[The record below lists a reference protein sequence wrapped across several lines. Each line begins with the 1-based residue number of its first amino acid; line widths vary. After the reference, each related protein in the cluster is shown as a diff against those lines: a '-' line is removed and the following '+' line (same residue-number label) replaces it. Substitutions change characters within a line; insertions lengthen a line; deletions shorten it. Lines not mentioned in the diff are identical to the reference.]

1 MCESWSEPRWSE
13 ARRRESLSE
22 VWRLRVEVRGAVQG
36 VGFRPFVY
44 RLATELGLA
53 GWVLNDV
60 RGVEVEV
67 EGPAASLEAFRARLE
82 AEAPPRAVVRSVA
95 VSWHEPNGFRTFEIR
110 TSTGGGQK
118 SVSVL
123 PDLATCDDCLAELND
138 PADRRRRYPFLNCTS
153 CGPRFTI
160 VRALPYD
167 RPNTTMSGFALCAD
181 CRREYE
187 EPRDRRFHAQPT
199 ACPAC
204 GPRLALWNDTGEALA
219 RDDEALLAAATAL
232 LDGRI
237 VAVKGLGGFHLCCDG
252 RNAAA
257 VARLRAGK
265 VRREKPL
272 ALMVKDVVAARALCE
287 VSSAAERWLL
297 SPEAPILLLP
307 RRASGSAPGVVGS
320 GDPELFPT
328 IAPNVAPEST
338 RLGLMLPSTPLHHLL
353 LAAVDAP
360 LVATSGNLSDEPIA
374 TDEIEAVARLGAIAD
389 LFLVHDRPVER
400 HVDDSVGWLLGD
412 ELQLLRRARGF
423 APLPIPVATRVPSIL
438 AVGAHLKNVVG
449 LGFGN
454 EVVLSQ
460 HIGDLETPE
469 ALGAFERVVA
479 DLLRL
484 WEAEPVAIAHDLHP
498 DYLSTRWA
506 RRAAA
511 GDESE
516 GPLPPAILGAARE
529 GRLRLVGV
537 QHHYAHLASCL
548 AENGVGGPSLGVT
561 WDGTGYGTDGTIWGG
576 ELLLGDAAGFA
587 RVAHLRPFRLPG
599 GDAAVKEP
607 RRAALALLLE
617 LFGETAVSRDD
628 LAAVASFSRTERALL
643 ARMVETGTRSPV
655 TTSAGRLFDAVAAL
669 VGLHPKAGFEG
680 QAAMA
685 LEALADPA
693 ERGAYPFP
701 LVPGATAGAP
711 AILDWG
717 PLAIAL
723 LEDGAR
729 GVEVSRRSARFHNA
743 LVAGIV
749 SVARFAG
756 SSRVA
761 LSGGCFQNR
770 FLLERTREH
779 LTAAGFEVLAHRRVP
794 ANDGGI
800 ALGQV
805 MVAAARMADLLAESS
820 AVAGPA

>member
-1 MCESWSEPRWSE
+1 MRGSWSEP
-13 ARRRESLSE
+13 LGPLK
-22 VWRLRVEVRGAVQG
+22 RLRVEVRGAVQG

-67 EGPAASLEAFRARLE
+67 EGAAAPLDAFRARLE
-82 AEAPPRAVVRSVA
+82 AEAPPRAVVRSVSYSWLEPVGF
-95 VSWHEPNGFRTFEIR
+95 VSFDIR
-110 TSTGGGQK
+110 ESTGGGEK

-138 PADRRRRYPFLNCTS
+138 PSDRRYRYPFLNCTN

-167 RPNTTMSGFALCAD
+167 RPNTTMRGFPLCAD

-204 GPRLALWNDTGEALA
+204 GPRLALWNGSGEPVAVGDEALGRA
-219 RDDEALLAAATAL
+219 AEALLA
-232 LDGRI
+232 GKV

-252 RNAAA
+252 RSEAA

-272 ALMVKDVVAARALCE
+272 ALMVKDLAAARALCE
-287 VSSAAERWLL
+287 VSTAAERWLL
-297 SPEAPILLLP
+297 SAEAPILLLP
-307 RRASGSAPGVVGS
+307 RLPSASEPGTAGT
-320 GDPELFPT
+320 GDVEPSVA
-328 IAPNVAPEST
+328 IASNVAPEST
-338 RLGLMLPSTPLHHLL
+338 RLGVMLPATPLHHLL

-374 TDEIEAVARLGAIAD
+374 TDELEAVARLGAIAD

-400 HVDDSVGWLLGD
+400 HTDDSVGWLHGD

-423 APLPIPVATRVPSIL
+423 APLPVPVAGKLPAVL

-449 LGFGN
+449 LGLGS

-460 HIGDLETPE
+460 HVGDLETPE
-469 ALGAFERVVA
+469 ALAAFERVVA
-479 DLLRL
+479 DLLLL
-484 WEAEPVAIAHDLHP
+484 WESEPVAIAHDLHP

-506 RRAAA
+506 FRAAA

-516 GPLPPAILGAARE
+516 GPLPPAILRAARG

-537 QHHYAHLASCL
+537 QHHHAHLASCL
-548 AENGVGGPSLGVT
+548 AENGAGGAALGVT
-561 WDGTGYGTDGTIWGG
+561 WDGTGIGTDGTVWGG
-576 ELLLGDAAGFA
+576 EFLLGDAAGFT

-607 RRAALALLLE
+607 RRSALALLLE
-617 LFGETAVSRDD
+617 LFGEAALSREE
-628 LAAVASFSRTERALL
+628 LAPVASFSTGERVLL
-643 ARMVETGTRSPV
+643 ARMLATGTRSPV
-655 TTSAGRLFDAVAAL
+655 TTSAGRLFDGVAAL
-669 VGLHPKAGFEG
+669 LGLHPKAGFEG

-685 LEALADPA
+685 LEALADPS
-693 ERGAYPFP
+693 ERGAYPLP
-701 LVPGATAGAP
+701 LAPARVPGAAAS
-711 AILDWG
+711 LDWG
-717 PLAIAL
+717 PLLHAL
-723 LEDGAR
+723 LDDGAR
-729 GVEVSRRSARFHNA
+729 GVGTSIRSARFHNA
-743 LVAGIV
+743 LVDGIAA
-749 SVARFAG
+749 VARLAG
-756 SSRVA
+756 SPRVA

-770 FLLERTREH
+770 FLVDRTRAR
-779 LTAAGFEVLAHRRVP
+779 LTADGFEVLTHRLVP
-794 ANDGGI
+794 PNDGGI

-805 MVAAARMADLLAESS
+805 MVAGARIDAD
-820 AVAGPA
+820 G

>member
-1 MCESWSEPRWSE
+1 
-13 ARRRESLSE
+13 LK
-22 VWRLRVEVRGAVQG
+22 RLRVEVRGAVQG
-36 VGFRPFVY
+36 VGFRPFVF

-60 RGVEVEV
+60 RGVEIEV
-67 EGPAASLEAFRARLE
+67 EGGSASLEAFRVRLE
-82 AEAPPRAVVRSVA
+82 TEAPRRAVVRSLSIA
-95 VSWHEPNGFRTFEIR
+95 WLEPRGFRSFEIR
-110 TSTGGGQK
+110 KSTGGGEK

-123 PDLATCDDCLAELND
+123 PDLGTCDECLAELND
-138 PADRRRRYPFLNCTS
+138 PADRRYGYPFLNCTN

-167 RPNTTMSGFALCAD
+167 RPNTTMSGFALCVD

-204 GPRLALWNDTGEALA
+204 GPRLALWDAAGEPIA
-219 RDDEALLAAATAL
+219 RGDEALGRAADAL
-232 LDGRI
+232 LDGRL

-252 RNAAA
+252 RNEAA
-257 VARLRAGK
+257 VTRLRAGK

-272 ALMVKDVVAARALCE
+272 ALMVKDLTAARALCE
-287 VSSAAERWLL
+287 VSAVAERWLL
-297 SPEAPILLLP
+297 SSEAPILLLP
-307 RRASGSAPGVVGS
+307 RLGPESATVLV
-320 GDPELFPT
+320 
-328 IAPNVAPEST
+328 APNVAPEST

-374 TDEIEAVARLGAIAD
+374 TDELEAVARLGGLAD
-389 LFLVHDRPVER
+389 LFLVHDRPIER
-400 HVDDSVGWLLGD
+400 HTDDSVGWLYGE

-423 APLPIPVATRVPSIL
+423 APLPVPVPTKVPTVL

-449 LGFGN
+449 LGLGL

-460 HIGDLETPE
+460 HVGDLETPE
-469 ALGAFERVVA
+469 ALAAFERVIA

-484 WEAEPVAIAHDLHP
+484 WGAEPVAIAHDLHP

-516 GPLPPAILGAARE
+516 GPLPPAILAAARE

-537 QHHYAHLASCL
+537 QHHHAHLASCL
-548 AENGVGGPSLGVT
+548 AENEADGPALGVT
-561 WDGTGYGTDGTIWGG
+561 WDGTGYGTDGTVWGG
-576 ELLLGDAAGFA
+576 EFLLGDAAGFT

-599 GDAAVKEP
+599 GDAAVREP
-607 RRAALALLLE
+607 RRSALALLLE
-617 LFGETAVSRDD
+617 LFGVNVLSRDD
-628 LAAVASFSRTERALL
+628 LAPLGSFSASERAVL
-643 ARMVETGTRSPV
+643 ARMVATGTRSPV
-655 TTSAGRLFDAVAAL
+655 TTSAGRLFDAVAAF
-669 VGLHPKAGFEG
+669 VGLHPRAGFEG

-685 LEALADPA
+685 LEALAAPS

-701 LVPGATAGAP
+701 LVPASAP
-711 AILDWG
+711 GGSALLDWG
-717 PLAIAL
+717 PLLLAL

-729 GVEVSRRSARFHNA
+729 GVEVSLRSARFHNA
-743 LVAGIV
+743 LVDGIAAVV
-749 SVARFAG
+749 SLAR
-756 SSRVA
+756 SPRVA

-770 FLLERTREH
+770 FLLERTRSR
-779 LTAAGFEVLAHRRVP
+779 LAAEGLEVLTHHLVP
-794 ANDGGI
+794 PNDGGI

-805 MVAAARMADLLAESS
+805 AVAATRIADRR
-820 AVAGPA
+820 AGGSPAPGPT

>member
-1 MCESWSEPRWSE
+1 M
-13 ARRRESLSE
+13 
-22 VWRLRVEVRGAVQG
+22 RGAVQG

-67 EGPAASLEAFRARLE
+67 EGEETLLETFRVRLE
-82 AEAPPRAVVRSVA
+82 AEAPLRAVVRGVTA
-95 VSWHEPNGFRTFEIR
+95 SWHEPAGLGSFEIR
-110 TSTGGGQK
+110 KSTGGGEK
-118 SVSVL
+118 SVAVL

-138 PADRRRRYPFLNCTS
+138 PSDRRYRYPFLNCTN

-167 RPNTTMSGFALCAD
+167 RPNTTMAGFALCAE

-199 ACPAC
+199 ACPDC
-204 GPRLALWNDTGEALA
+204 GPRLSLLDPTGLLVA
-219 RDDEALLAAATAL
+219 RDEKALQGAASAL

-252 RNAAA
+252 RAAGA

-272 ALMVKDVVAARALCE
+272 ALMVKNVAAARALCE
-287 VSSAAERWLL
+287 VSAAAERWLL

-307 RRASGSAPGVVGS
+307 RL
-320 GDPELFPT
+320 DPACAAVLV
-328 IAPNVAPEST
+328 APNVAPEST

-353 LAAVDAP
+353 LAAADAP

-374 TDEIEAVARLGAIAD
+374 IDEVEAVARLGHLAD

-400 HVDDSVGWLLGD
+400 HTDDSVGWLHGD

-423 APLPIPVATRVPSIL
+423 APLPVPIATKLPIVL
-438 AVGAHLKNVVG
+438 AVGAHLKNAVG
-449 LGFGN
+449 LGLGS

-469 ALGAFERVVA
+469 ALAAFQRVVA

-484 WEAEPVAIAHDLHP
+484 WEADPVAIAHDLHP

-506 RRAAA
+506 LRAAA

-516 GPLPPAILGAARE
+516 GPLPPAILVAARE
-529 GRLRLVGV
+529 GRLRLVGA
-537 QHHYAHLASCL
+537 QHHHAHLASCL
-548 AENGVGGPSLGVT
+548 AENGVAGPALGVT

-576 ELLLGDAAGFA
+576 EFLLGNAAGFK
-587 RVAHLRPFRLPG
+587 RVASLRPFRLPG
-599 GDAAVKEP
+599 GDAAVREP

-617 LFGETAVSRDD
+617 LFGEAALARTD
-628 LAAVASFSRTERALL
+628 LPPVASFSATELALL
-643 ARMVETGTRSPV
+643 ARMVATGTRSPV

-685 LEALADPA
+685 LEALADPL
-693 ERGAYPFP
+693 EPGAYPLP
-701 LVPGATAGAP
+701 LVTAARDGDPAT
-711 AILDWG
+711 LDWG
-717 PLAIAL
+717 PLLHAL

-729 GVEVSRRSARFHNA
+729 GVEASTRSARFHNA
-743 LVAGIV
+743 LVEGIV
-749 SVARFAG
+749 TVAQHAG
-756 SSRVA
+756 SPRVA

-770 FLLERTREH
+770 RLLERTRER
-779 LTAAGFEVLAHRRVP
+779 LTAKGFEVLTHRLVP
-794 ANDGGI
+794 PNDGGI

-805 MVAAARMADLLAESS
+805 LIAAATITAFR
-820 AVAGPA
+820 

>member
-1 MCESWSEPRWSE
+1 M
-13 ARRRESLSE
+13 
-22 VWRLRVEVRGAVQG
+22 RGAVQG

-67 EGPAASLEAFRARLE
+67 EGPAALLEAFRARLE
-82 AEAPPRAVVRSVA
+82 AEAPPRAVVRSVS
-95 VSWHEPNGFRTFEIR
+95 VSWHEPAGFRTFEIR
-110 TSTGGGQK
+110 KSTGGGEK

-138 PADRRRRYPFLNCTS
+138 PADRRHRYPFLNCTN

-204 GPRLALWNDTGEALA
+204 GPRLALWSNTGEVIA

-232 LDGRI
+232 LEGRI

-252 RNAAA
+252 RNEAA

-272 ALMVKDVVAARALCE
+272 ALMVKDVAAARAFCE
-287 VSSAAERWLL
+287 VSKAAERWLL

-307 RRASGSAPGVVGS
+307 RLGPAATVLV
-320 GDPELFPT
+320 
-328 IAPNVAPEST
+328 APNVAPEST

-374 TDEIEAVARLGAIAD
+374 TDEAEAVARLGPFAD

-400 HVDDSVGWLLGD
+400 HTDDSVGWLFGD

-423 APLPIPVATRVPSIL
+423 APLPVPVAATLPTVL

-449 LGFGN
+449 LGFGS

-460 HIGDLETPE
+460 HVGDLETPE
-469 ALGAFERVVA
+469 ALAAFERVVA

-506 RRAAA
+506 LRAAA

-516 GPLPPAILGAARE
+516 GPLPPAILAAARE

-537 QHHYAHLASCL
+537 QHHHAHLASCL
-548 AENGVGGPSLGVT
+548 AENG
-561 WDGTGYGTDGTIWGG
+561 
-576 ELLLGDAAGFA
+576 AAGPGPRSHLGRHRLRDRRHDLGR
-587 RVAHLRPFRLPG
+587 RVPPRRRRR
-599 GDAAVKEP
+599 VRP
-607 RRAALALLLE
+607 RRAPASVPA
-617 LFGETAVSRDD
+617 SR
-628 LAAVASFSRTERALL
+628 RR
-643 ARMVETGTRSPV
+643 
-655 TTSAGRLFDAVAAL
+655 
-669 VGLHPKAGFEG
+669 
-680 QAAMA
+680 
-685 LEALADPA
+685 
-693 ERGAYPFP
+693 RGSQ
-701 LVPGATAGAP
+701 GAP
-711 AILDWG
+711 AGSARASPRALRGGRPRPRRPRPRRVLLRRGARAPRAHDRHRHAQPRHDERRTPLRRRRGARRPAPEGGLRGAGRDGPRGAGRSVGARRLPVPARPRVRRPARPRILDWG
-717 PLAIAL
+717 PLVLAL
-723 LEDGAR
+723 LEDSAR
-729 GVEVSRRSARFHNA
+729 GVAVSLRSARFHNA
-743 LVAGIV
+743 LVAGIAA
-749 SVARFAG
+749 VARFAG

-770 FLLERTREH
+770 FLLERSREH
-779 LTAAGFEVLAHRRVP
+779 LTAAGFEVLTHRLVP
-794 ANDGGI
+794 PNDGGI

-805 MVAAARMADLLAESS
+805 MVAARRLADPLAENS
-820 AVAGPA
+820 AATDLA

>member
-1 MCESWSEPRWSE
+1 MR
-13 ARRRESLSE
+13 
-22 VWRLRVEVRGAVQG
+22 RLRVEVRGAVQG

-67 EGPAASLEAFRARLE
+67 EGEAAALEAFRVRLE
-82 AEAPPRAVVRSVA
+82 AEAPPRAVVRGVA
-95 VSWHEPNGFRTFEIR
+95 AEWLEPAGLGSFEIR
-110 TSTGGGQK
+110 K
-118 SVSVL
+118 SEGKGAKVVSVL
-123 PDLATCDDCLAELND
+123 PDVATCGDCLRELCD
-138 PADRRRRYPFLNCTS
+138 PADRRHRYPFLNCTN

-167 RPNTTMSGFALCAD
+167 RPNTTMRGFALCAA
-181 CRREYE
+181 CQAEYE

-199 ACPAC
+199 ACPSC
-204 GPRLALWNDTGEALA
+204 GPRLALRGPAGETLEEGDA
-219 RDDEALLAAATAL
+219 ALLRTARAL
-232 LDGRI
+232 LEGAV
-237 VAVKGLGGFHLCCDG
+237 VAVKGLGGFHLCCDA
-252 RNAAA
+252 RNAEA
-257 VARLRAGK
+257 VALLRERK
-265 VRREKPL
+265 VRRAKPL
-272 ALMVKDVVAARALCE
+272 ALMVRDVAAARALCE
-287 VSSAAERWLL
+287 VSAAAERWLL

-307 RRASGSAPGVVGS
+307 RLAGAAV
-320 GDPELFPT
+320 
-328 IAPNVAPEST
+328 APNVAPESR
-338 RLGLMLPSTPLHHLL
+338 RLGIMLPSTPLHHLL
-353 LAAVDAP
+353 LGAVNVP

-374 TDEIEAVARLGAIAD
+374 IDEREALDRLGGIAD

-400 HVDDSVGWLLGD
+400 HADDSVAWLHG
-412 ELQLLRRARGF
+412 EQLQLLRRARGF
-423 APLPIPVATRVPSIL
+423 APLPVPVGVTLPPVL

-449 LGFGN
+449 LGLGS

-460 HIGDLETPE
+460 HVGDLETPE

-506 RRAAA
+506 LRAAA

-516 GPLPPAILGAARE
+516 GPLPPALLSAARD
-529 GRLRLVGV
+529 GRLRLVPV
-537 QHHYAHLASCL
+537 QHHHAHLASCL
-548 AENGVGGPSLGVT
+548 AENGTGGPALGVT
-561 WDGTGYGTDGTIWGG
+561 WDGTGYGTDGTVWGG
-576 ELLLGDAAGFA
+576 EFLLGDAAGFE
-587 RVAHLRPFRLPG
+587 RVASLRPFRLPG

-607 RRAALALLLE
+607 RRPALALLLE
-617 LFGETAVSRDD
+617 LLGEGVLDRDD
-628 LAAVASFSRTERALL
+628 LVPVASFSRAERALL
-643 ARMVETGTRSPV
+643 ARMLATGTRSPV

-669 VGLHPKAGFEG
+669 LDLHPRSAFEG

-701 LVPGATAGAP
+701 LVPAATPGAP
-711 AILDWG
+711 SRLDWG
-717 PLAIAL
+717 PLLLAL

-729 GVEVSRRSARFHNA
+729 GVEPSTRSARFHNA
-743 LVAGIV
+743 LVDGIAA
-749 SVARFAG
+749 VARLAG
-756 SSRVA
+756 SPRVA

-770 FLLERTREH
+770 FLVERTRER
-779 LTAAGFEVLAHRRVP
+779 LEADGFEILAHRLVP
-794 ANDGGI
+794 PNDGGI

-805 MVAAARMADLLAESS
+805 MVAAARIA
-820 AVAGPA
+820 AGA

>member
-1 MCESWSEPRWSE
+1 M
-13 ARRRESLSE
+13 
-22 VWRLRVEVRGAVQG
+22 RGAVQG

-44 RLATELGLA
+44 RLATELGLC

-67 EGPAASLEAFRARLE
+67 EGEAASLDTFRTRLE
-82 AEAPPRAVVRSVA
+82 AEAPPRAVVRSVSF
-95 VSWHEPNGFRTFEIR
+95 SWLEPAGFPSFEIR
-110 TSTGGGQK
+110 RSTGEGEK

-123 PDLATCDDCLAELND
+123 PDLATCGDCLAELDD
-138 PADRRRRYPFLNCTS
+138 PADRRYRYPFLNCTN

-160 VRALPYD
+160 VCALPYD
-167 RPNTTMSGFALCAD
+167 RRNTTMSGFALCAA
-181 CRREYE
+181 CRQEYE

-204 GPRLALWNDTGEALA
+204 GPRLALWDRIGQVVA
-219 RDDEALLAAATAL
+219 RDDEALRDAAAAL
-232 LDGRI
+232 LDGRL
-237 VAVKGLGGFHLCCDG
+237 VAVKGLGGFHLCCDA
-252 RNAAA
+252 RNEAA

-265 VRREKPL
+265 VRREKPF
-272 ALMVKDVVAARALCE
+272 ALMVKDVVAARALCA
-287 VSSAAERWLL
+287 VSAAAERWLL

-307 RRASGSAPGVVGS
+307 RLGPESASVLV
-320 GDPELFPT
+320 
-328 IAPNVAPEST
+328 APNVAPEST
-338 RLGLMLPSTPLHHLL
+338 RLGVMLPSTPLHHLL

-374 TDEIEAVARLGAIAD
+374 TDEREAVARLGSIAD

-400 HVDDSVGWLLGD
+400 HADDSVGWLHGD

-423 APLPIPVATRVPSIL
+423 APLPVPVRVNLPPIL
-438 AVGAHLKNVVG
+438 AVGAHLKNAVG
-449 LGFGN
+449 LGLGS

-469 ALGAFERVVA
+469 ALAAFERVIA

-529 GRLRLVGV
+529 GRLRLVPV
-537 QHHYAHLASCL
+537 QHHHAHLASCL
-548 AENGVGGPSLGVT
+548 AENEAEGPALGVT
-561 WDGTGYGTDGTIWGG
+561 WDGTGYGTDGTVWGG
-576 ELLLGDAAGFA
+576 EFLLGNASAFT

-599 GDAAVKEP
+599 GEAAVKEP
-607 RRAALALLLE
+607 RRPALALLLE
-617 LFGETAVSRDD
+617 LFGESVLDRGD
-628 LAAVASFSRTERALL
+628 LVPVASFSPTERALL
-643 ARMVETGTRSPV
+643 ARMLATGTRSPV

-669 VGLHPKAGFEG
+669 LGLHPKAGFEG

-685 LEALADPA
+685 LEALADTS
-693 ERGAYPFP
+693 ERGAYPFS
-701 LVPGATAGAP
+701 LVPPAAP
-711 AILDWG
+711 AAPALLDWG
-717 PLAIAL
+717 PLLLAL

-729 GVEVSRRSARFHNA
+729 DVDASTRSARFHNA
-743 LVAGIV
+743 LVEGIAA
-749 SVARFAG
+749 VARLAG
-756 SSRVA
+756 APRVA

-770 FLLERTREH
+770 LLVERATARLAADGFRV
-779 LTAAGFEVLAHRRVP
+779 LTHRLVP
-794 ANDGGI
+794 PNDGGI
-800 ALGQV
+800 ALGQIL
-805 MVAAARMADLLAESS
+805 VAAAHISNE
-820 AVAGPA
+820 G